1 MRNILF
7 IFALLISLNL
17 FSQSNSELISK
28 FNNDLSLS
36 QQYILDGDYDNVFDF
51 MNPGIFNF
59 ISKEQFIQGFKMMY
73 DENTIGIK
81 ITTGKIYVTKIS
93 ERFDFGGYKYYR
105 VFKKSSMEMQIV
117 NEDFLLNIENMK
129 ASLENQFSQIADSIK
144 FDSNTNTFIIKGV
157 QSSSIASSEINKD
170 DWKYVEYKTD
180 SQRLR
185 ILNQM
190 FPSEVMEKLSK
201 P

>member
-1 MRNILF
+1 
-7 IFALLISLNL
+7 
-17 FSQSNSELISK
+17 
-28 FNNDLSLS
+28 
-36 QQYILDGDYDNVFDF
+36 
-51 MNPGIFNF
+51 
-59 ISKEQFIQGFKMMY
+59 
-73 DENTIGIK
+73 
-81 ITTGKIYVTKIS
+81 
-93 ERFDFGGYKYYR
+93 
-105 VFKKSSMEMQIV
+105 MQIV